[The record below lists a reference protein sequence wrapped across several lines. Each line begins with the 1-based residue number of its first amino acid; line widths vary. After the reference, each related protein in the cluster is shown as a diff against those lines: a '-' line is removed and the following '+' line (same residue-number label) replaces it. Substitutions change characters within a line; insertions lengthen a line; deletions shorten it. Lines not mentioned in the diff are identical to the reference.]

1 MTAAPALL
9 VFFVLCAL
17 GISAVLLAPERW
29 QPRVVAWAGALAA
42 LPLAWAGVA
51 ALTGPATPAISSLW
65 RVPPLG
71 TITVG
76 IDRLS
81 GLFLLVTA
89 AVYLPASIFVGAGLP
104 GANVFAMRLF
114 SALLFATCALT
125 NLPACSGAECHGT
138 QENFSVTPSESCL
151 EPVLDACDAEIGALT
166 LQNNCSDALVI
177 PESGRSAGAPDTGV
191 VDSTQV
197 EVTIAPS
204 ENAYFSCT
212 AFADASNG
220 KLWHV
225 TIPALLGSSSITIS
239 FDIAR

>member
-1 MTAAPALL
+1 MTD
-9 VFFVLCAL
+9 L
-17 GISAVLLAPERW
+17 GDH
-29 QPRVVAWAGALAA
+29 VADLGDHDR
-42 LPLAWAGVA
+42 PIR
-51 ALTGPATPAISSLW
+51 AI
-65 RVPPLG
+65 
-71 TITVG
+71 TIRRCMQRKPTFNFPNHPV
-76 IDRLS
+76 R
-81 GLFLLVTA
+81 T
-89 AVYLPASIFVGAGLP
+89 P

-138 QENFSVTPSESCL
+138 QENFGVTPSESCL

-177 PESGRSAGAPDTGV
+177 PESGGSAGAPDTGV

-197 EVTIAPS
+197 EVTIDPG